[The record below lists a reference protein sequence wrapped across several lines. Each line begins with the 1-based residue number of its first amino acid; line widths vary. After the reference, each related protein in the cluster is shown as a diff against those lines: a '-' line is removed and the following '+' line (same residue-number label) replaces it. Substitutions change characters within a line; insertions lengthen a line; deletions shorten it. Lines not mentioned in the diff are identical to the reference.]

1 MSEFSFNLFDETD
14 HRIMEGTLDKILS
27 ASPFMGVGHSYGSH
41 WEHNR
46 LLMAAASGKLNQDH
60 LKLTLEYDTELL
72 PDFSFPDDLPVIP
85 SPSVDIDY
93 LIKPKYHDPDTMVLR
108 VDSMSNTNITKLG
121 VNNVKDNSNISH
133 HTSRT
138 IPFRHHVL
146 HEALQQ
152 CTK

>member
-1 MSEFSFNLFDETD
+1 MSEFRFNLFDESR
-14 HRIMEGTLDKILS
+14 HRIMEGGLDQILS
-27 ASPFMGVGHSYGSH
+27 ASPFMGVGYSYGSH
-41 WEHNR
+41 WNHHL

-60 LKLTLEYDTELL
+60 LKLTLEYDTEML

-108 VDSMSNTNITKLG
+108 VYSMGNTNITTLG

-138 IPFRHHVL
+138 IPFHRHVL

>member
-1 MSEFSFNLFDETD
+1 MSEFRFNLFDELH
-14 HRIMEGTLDKILS
+14 HRIMEGGLDQILS
-27 ASPFMGVGHSYGSH
+27 ASPFMSVGHSYGSH
-41 WEHNR
+41 WNHHF

-72 PDFSFPDDLPVIP
+72 PGYTFPDDIPVVP
-85 SPSVDIDY
+85 SSMVDIDY
-93 LIKPKYHDPDTMVLR
+93 LIKPKYYDPDTMVLR
-108 VDSMSNTNITKLG
+108 VDSMGNTNITTLG
-121 VNNVKDNSNISH
+121 ANNVKDNSNISH

-138 IPFRHHVL
+138 IPFRRHVL